1 MSCALTHGCC
11 HSSVSSFP
19 LYLSLLLNI
28 RRGKWQKLKRHF
40 RGVCDIYDIYDIYF
54 VNLLHVTIF
63 IIYPYDD
70 SSIMHPFFVVG
81 EIASSAL
88 RGHDK
93 IPLRANRRHS
103 RSLPPSPVVSS
114 LTGLPEYHCLAPV
127 SMSHRSS
134 VILSVHFNPYQ
145 SIVRGASQ

>member
-1 MSCALTHGCC
+1 MIYILLTC
-11 HSSVSSFP
+11 
-19 LYLSLLLNI
+19 Y
-28 RRGKWQKLKRHF
+28 
-40 RGVCDIYDIYDIYF
+40 
-54 VNLLHVTIF
+54 HVTIF

-93 IPLRANRRHS
+93 MPFRPNRRHS
-103 RSLPPSPVVSS
+103 LSPPQSPVVSS

-127 SMSHRSS
+127 SMSPTAS
-134 VILSVHFNPYQ
+134 VIPSEHFSPHQ
-145 SIVRGASQ
+145 STAQGASQ

>member
-1 MSCALTHGCC
+1 MWTRHVLGVY
-11 HSSVSSFP
+11 SV
-19 LYLSLLLNI
+19 YCVYTIYN
-28 RRGKWQKLKRHF
+28 
-40 RGVCDIYDIYDIYF
+40 IYDLYDIYF

-93 IPLRANRRHS
+93 IPLRANRLHS
-103 RSLPPSPVVSS
+103 RSLPPSPVVSC
-114 LTGLPEYHCLAPV
+114 LTVLPEYHSLAPE
-127 SMSHRSS
+127 SMSHRTS
-134 VILSVHFNPYQ
+134 VIPSEHSSPHRSTAQ
-145 SIVRGASQ
+145 GASQ

>member
-1 MSCALTHGCC
+1 MWTRHVLGVY
-11 HSSVSSFP
+11 SV
-19 LYLSLLLNI
+19 YCVYTIYN
-28 RRGKWQKLKRHF
+28 
-40 RGVCDIYDIYDIYF
+40 IYDLYDIYF

-93 IPLRANRRHS
+93 IPLRANRPHS
-103 RSLPPSPVVSS
+103 RSLSPSPVVRP
-114 LTGLPEYHCLAPV
+114 LTGLPEYHCPAPV
-127 SMSHRSS
+127 SMSCRAS
-134 VILSVHFNPYQ
+134 VIPSEHFSPYQ
-145 SIVRGASQ
+145 STAQGASQ

>member
-1 MSCALTHGCC
+1 MKAVDGRSGAKET
-11 HSSVSSFP
+11 
-19 LYLSLLLNI
+19 NI
-28 RRGKWQKLKRHF
+28 GLAEFVATSAQFYRPKVAKIETPRQGPDTPKK
-40 RGVCDIYDIYDIYF
+40 V

-114 LTGLPEYHCLAPV
+114 LTGLPECHRFAPV
-127 SMSHRSS
+127 SMSPRAS
-134 VILSVHFNPYQ
+134 VIPSEHFSSHQ
-145 SIVRGASQ
+145 STAQGASQ